1 MNKYFK
7 EIKNR
12 LFLLL
17 ITWFSTLIITYFYKE
32 TLLFNILYQ
41 NGVNFKN
48 KHFNTFYFIFTNI
61 TEILS
66 VYIEVIFF
74 SGFQMLFLHFIYH
87 VFIFLV
93 PAFFKT
99 EYFRLKT
106 FLKWL
111 LSIYFVSF
119 FFFFYLILPITIN
132 FFIEFQK
139 LTIYLHFEAKIIEYL
154 NFLMFLYY
162 GCLFYL
168 QFVTFLFLIIDF
180 FITPRIIKGF
190 RKLFYYLFLILT
202 TLICPPEILI
212 QITIN
217 LFIIIFYEL
226 IILFFLLKLKCYYL
240 QR

>member
-1 MNKYFK
+1 MNKYLL

-12 LFLLL
+12 SLLL
-17 ITWFSTLIITYFYKE
+17 VIAWFSTLITGYSYKE
-32 TLLFNILYQ
+32 IILFNILKQ
-41 NGVNFKN
+41 DNFNFKN
-48 KHFNTFYFIFTNI
+48 EYFNIFYFIFTNV
-61 TEILS
+61 TEIFS
-66 VYIEVIFF
+66 VYIEVVFF
-74 SGFQMLFLHFIYH
+74 LGLQTLYLYFIYH

-180 FITPRIIKGF
+180 FITPIIIKRF

-202 TLICPPEILI
+202 TLICPPEIVI